1 MLALALILAA
11 GAAGAPDETVA
22 RIDAVAIPASA
33 VRARLDA
40 APGAPPAAVLQ
51 DLLND
56 AALAIDAERAGYAA
70 DPRVTAAVDRE
81 RRRLAARR
89 WIAKA
94 LADMPPVDDA
104 ALRALFHGQ
113 ADGVRIR
120 TIVVLDAAEAAR
132 VKARLAAGADFAVEA
147 RRSLDPAGRDGK
159 AQWRTRSQLDG
170 ALLQA
175 AFSAPLKEFA
185 GPVGLGL
192 GSAVI
197 QVLERTVGTEE
208 EFAAKRDGLRRFAAD
223 QLRGHAR
230 QQILA
235 KLRREAGATV
245 DEGFLRSTGKR
256 LEATPEEEAHAVA
269 RVHGKPITY
278 GEILPEIRRLA
289 RGMEGG
295 HFSGPSVK
303 LEVAGQAVDERVME
317 DAAVAAGLDRG
328 GEIEAALAPVE
339 RDELVR
345 AYAADLRARAPK
357 PTPAEVEAHYAANRA
372 RLEQPGRR
380 ACSHLLTRT
389 RGQAEMALERVRGG
403 QPFAD
408 VARDLSI
415 DGATAA
421 QGGLLGDIPDDRL
434 QALAR
439 QEPDLAAAI
448 RDAGAGRVAG
458 PVRSRAG
465 WHLLLCQAHRPPST
479 PPLAEVAP
487 AITAFLERQHGDDAV
502 RARMAAARAGAKV
515 SIDEAALQRAAARK

>member
-1 MLALALILAA
+1 MLALALLLAA
-11 GAAGAPDETVA
+11 GAADETVA
-22 RIDAVAIPASA
+22 RIDAIPIPASA
-33 VRARLDA
+33 VQARLA
-40 APGAPPAAVLQ
+40 TAPGAPPAAVLQ

-56 AALAIDAERAGYAA
+56 AALAIDTERTGYAR
-70 DPRVTAAVDRE
+70 DPRVARAVGQE
-81 RRRLAARR
+81 RRRLAAQRYLS
-89 WIAKA
+89 KA

-120 TIVVLDAAEAAR
+120 TIVLLTAADAAQLR
-132 VKARLAAGADFAVEA
+132 ARLAAGADFAAEA

-159 AQWRTRSQLDG
+159 AQWRTRGQLDG

-175 AFSAPLKEFA
+175 AFSAPLKAFV
-185 GPVGLGL
+185 GPVELGL
-192 GSAVI
+192 GAAVI

-208 EFAAKRDGLRRFAAD
+208 EFAGKRDGLRRFAAD

-235 KLRREAGATV
+235 KLRREAGAVV
-245 DEGFLRSTGKR
+245 DEPFLRSTEKR
-256 LEATPEEEAHAVA
+256 LEATPEEAAHAVA
-269 RVHGKPITY
+269 RVHGKPLSY

-303 LEVAGQAVDERVME
+303 LEVATQAVDERVLE
-317 DAAVAAGLDRG
+317 EAAVAAGLDRG
-328 GEIEAALAPVE
+328 GEIEAALAPVR
-339 RDELVR
+339 RDEMVR

-357 PTPAEVEAHYAANRA
+357 PTPAEVEAYYASNRA
-372 RLEQPGRR
+372 RFERPGRR

-389 RGQAEMALERVRGG
+389 RGQAEMALQRIRGG
-403 QPFAD
+403 QAFAD

-421 QGGLLGDIPDDRL
+421 NGGRLGDIPDDRL
-434 QALAR
+434 QALSR
-439 QEPDLAAAI
+439 EEPGLAAAI
-448 RDAGAGRVAG
+448 REARPGQVAG

-465 WHLLLCQAHRPPST
+465 WHLLLCQARQPAAT
-479 PPLAEVAP
+479 PPLAELSPDLAR
-487 AITAFLERQHGDDAV
+487 FLERQRGDDAV
-502 RARMAAARAGAKV
+502 RARMAAARALAKV
-515 SIDEAALQRAAARK
+515 TIDEAALQRAAARK